1 MGYILIIVSLFFNG
15 FFFVFE
21 QKLLTKY
28 HLDPLEV
35 VGYEGLFGLC
45 GYLVLLPIIS
55 YVQCTFGVEACVF
68 SN

>member
-1 MGYILIIVSLFFNG
+1 LFFNG

-55 YVQCTFGVEACVF
+55 FISCSFGVDACVF
-68 SN
+68 S